1 MELIMSAFDTVKT
14 ELDNYVMNT
23 YGRFDVALESGKGAT
38 AKGVD
43 GKTYIDFG
51 SGIGVNALGYADEGW
66 IKAITEQAHKLTHIS
81 NLYYNPVQAQLAKLL
96 CETSGFNRVFF
107 GNSGAEA
114 NEGMIKLARKYSFDK
129 YGKGRATIVTLKN
142 SFHGRTV
149 TTLAAT
155 GQDVFHNYFFP
166 FTEGF
171 KYTQPN
177 DFESMLEAVTED
189 VCGIMLEAV
198 QGEGG
203 IYVLDSDY
211 VKKIAALA
219 KERDILLMF
228 DEVQAGI
235 GRTGKFFAF
244 EHFDVLPDI
253 ISCAKALAGGLPMG
267 AVLCSKKLRDVL
279 GLGTHGTTFGGN
291 PIACAGAIEIITRVF
306 KPEFLKS
313 VNKKGDYIRNKLAK
327 IEGIGEI
334 RGLGLMIGFEVDGI
348 DTKLAAIKAA
358 EKGLLILTA
367 KTALRM
373 LPPLVITYEEI
384 DSGIEILKT
393 VIKEMKEKG

>member
-1 MELIMSAFDTVKT
+1 MSAFDTVKT

-81 NLYYNPVQAQLAKLL
+81 NLYYSPVQAQLAKLL

-327 IEGIGEI
+327 IEGVGEI

-358 EKGLLILTA
+358 ENGLLILTA

>member
-81 NLYYNPVQAQLAKLL
+81 NLYYSPVQAQLAKLL